1 MGVFTWFKV
10 KCLTYPHQQPPLR
23 GRKRNPQVN
32 KYIRLFQQSVLK
44 RIWQIFKKYGGRG
57 IVVMVLPCRKPK
69 PDYSFKI
76 VLNISSLLLPLPYS
90 ILPCFALCHST
101 FICLL
106 FFSLSTFQMLQSL
119 FFLLVQI
126 SWITLANL

>member
-1 MGVFTWFKV
+1 MTFKMGVFTWFKV
-10 KCLTYPHQQPPLR
+10 KCLTYPHQQPLLR

-32 KYIRLFQQSVLK
+32 KYIIPTTCAEAHLTDVHK
-44 RIWQIFKKYGGRG
+44 IWWGGRG
-57 IVVMVLPCRKPK
+57 IVVMLLPCRKSN

-106 FFSLSTFQMLQSL
+106 FFSISTFQMLQSL
-119 FFLLVQI
+119 FSF
-126 SWITLANL
+126 WFTFRG